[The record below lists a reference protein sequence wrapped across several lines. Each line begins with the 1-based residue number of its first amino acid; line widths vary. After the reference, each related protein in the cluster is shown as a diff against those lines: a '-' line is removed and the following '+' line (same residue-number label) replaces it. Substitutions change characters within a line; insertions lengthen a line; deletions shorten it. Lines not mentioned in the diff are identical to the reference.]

1 MSIKNLDS
9 LIEKLSKDE
18 EVDEISTT
26 SGVAG
31 YETPYAFSDEDEE
44 DQKKIG
50 ETKYKN
56 IMKEIYNLNYDS
68 YKRDESLNSKQKV
81 NGAISEISK
90 KLFEIERILGRN
102 LKLKKEQGLESTSY
116 WKSTKGKL
124 GKISERMNRIAVKM
138 RDLSAWGK
146 KY

>member
-1 MSIKNLDS
+1 MPISNLDD
-9 LIEKLSKDE
+9 LVNKLSEKE
-18 EVDEISTT
+18 EVEEISTT
-26 SGVAG
+26 AGVPG

-44 DQKKIG
+44 DRKKIG

-56 IMKEIYNLNYDS
+56 IMKEIYNLDYNS
-68 YKRDESLNSKQKV
+68 YKKDETLNSKQKV

-116 WKSTKGKL
+116 WKSTKGKI

-138 RDLSAWGK
+138 RDFSA
-146 KY
+146 

>member
-1 MSIKNLDS
+1 MSTKKLDD
-9 LIEKLSKDE
+9 LFKELSDKE
-18 EVDEISTT
+18 EVEEISTT
-26 SGVAG
+26 AGAPG

-44 DQKKIG
+44 DRKKLG

-56 IMKEIYNLNYDS
+56 IMKEIYSLNYDS
-68 YKRDESLNSKQKV
+68 YKKDESLNSKQKV

-90 KLFEIERILGRN
+90 RLFEIERILGRN

-116 WKSTKGKL
+116 WKSTKGKI

-138 RDLSAWGK
+138 RDLSA
-146 KY
+146 

>member
-1 MSIKNLDS
+1 MSTKKLDD
-9 LIEKLSKDE
+9 LFKELSDKE
-18 EVDEISTT
+18 EVEEISTT
-26 SGVAG
+26 AGVPG

-44 DQKKIG
+44 DRKKLG

-56 IMKEIYNLNYDS
+56 IMKEIYSLNYDS
-68 YKRDESLNSKQKV
+68 YKKDESLNSKQKV

-90 KLFEIERILGRN
+90 RLFEIERILGRN

-116 WKSTKGKL
+116 WKSTKGKI

-138 RDLSAWGK
+138 RDLSA
-146 KY
+146 